1 MVIVMS
7 LQSQTDDRAT
17 IRDLIESWALWRD
30 AGMWDRLRTV
40 WHDDGRMMATWFQ
53 GSADAF
59 IAASREGFA
68 RGVRAQHNLGGMTI
82 DIAGDRAVAQTKM
95 AILHRA
101 AVEGVVCD
109 FTCIGR
115 FYDFFEKRA
124 GRWGLV
130 LRQPIYEKDRIDPV
144 DPAAKPALD
153 QDLLARFPEGY
164 RHLAYLQTRHGYAVK
179 PDMPGLSG
187 PELEALYRR
196 GAAWL
201 RGEAA

>member
-1 MVIVMS
+1 MKDEA
-7 LQSQTDDRAT
+7 LDRAA

-40 WHDDGRMMATWFQ
+40 WHEDGRMMATWFQ

-68 RGVRAQHNLGGMTI
+68 RGVRAQHTLGGMAI
-82 DIAGDRAVAQTKM
+82 DIAGPRAVAQTRM

-115 FYDFFEKRA
+115 FYDFFEKRT

-130 LRQPIYEKDRIDPV
+130 LRQPIYEKDRIDSV
-144 DPAAKPALD
+144 DPAQAPTLD
-153 QDLLARFPEGY
+153 RELLGSFPEGY
-164 RHLAYLQTRHGYAVK
+164 RHLAYLQTRHGYKVK

-187 PELEALYRR
+187 PALDALYRR

-201 RGEAA
+201 EGEAV

>member
-1 MVIVMS
+1 MKDEA
-7 LQSQTDDRAT
+7 LDRAA
-17 IRDLIESWALWRD
+17 IRDLIENWALWRD

-40 WHDDGRMMATWFQ
+40 WHEDGRMMATWFQ

-68 RGVRAQHNLGGMTI
+68 RGVRAQHALGGMAI
-82 DIAGDRAVAQTKM
+82 DIAGPRAVAQTRM

-124 GRWGLV
+124 RRWGLV

-144 DPAAKPALD
+144 DPAQAPTLD
-153 QDLLARFPEGY
+153 PELLGSFPEGY
-164 RHLAYLQTRHGYAVK
+164 RHLAYLQSRHGYQVK

-187 PELEALYRR
+187 PALDALYRR

-201 RGEAA
+201 EGEAV

>member
-1 MVIVMS
+1 MKDEA
-7 LQSQTDDRAT
+7 LDRAA

-40 WHDDGRMMATWFQ
+40 WHEDGRMMATWFQ

-68 RGVRAQHNLGGMTI
+68 RGVRAQHALGGMAI
-82 DIAGDRAVAQTKM
+82 NIAGPRAVAQTRM

-115 FYDFFEKRA
+115 FYDFLEKRT

-144 DPAAKPALD
+144 DPAQAPTLD
-153 QDLLARFPEGY
+153 PELLGSFPEGY
-164 RHLAYLQTRHGYAVK
+164 RHLAYLQSRHGYQVK

-187 PELEALYRR
+187 PALDALYRR

-201 RGEAA
+201 EGEAV

>member
-1 MVIVMS
+1 MKDEA
-7 LQSQTDDRAT
+7 LDRAA
-17 IRDLIESWALWRD
+17 IRDLIENWALWRD
-30 AGMWDRLRTV
+30 AGIWDRLRTV
-40 WHDDGRMMATWFQ
+40 WHEDGRMMATWFQ

-68 RGVRAQHNLGGMTI
+68 RGVRAQHALGGMAI
-82 DIAGDRAVAQTKM
+82 DIAGPRAVAQTRM

-130 LRQPIYEKDRIDPV
+130 LRQPIYEKDRIDAV
-144 DPAAKPALD
+144 DPAQAPTLD
-153 QDLLARFPEGY
+153 PELLGSFPEGY
-164 RHLAYLQTRHGYAVK
+164 RHLAYLQTRHGYQVK

-187 PELEALYRR
+187 PALDALYRR

-201 RGEAA
+201 EGEAV

>member
-1 MVIVMS
+1 MGES
-7 LQSQTDDRAT
+7 SEPHDRAT
-17 IRDLIESWALWRD
+17 IRDLIESWAVWRD
-30 AGMWDRLRTV
+30 GGAWDRLRTV

-53 GSADAF
+53 GSADDF
-59 IAASREGFA
+59 IAASRDSFA
-68 RGVRAQHNLGGMTI
+68 RGVRAQHNLGATSV
-82 DIAGDRAVAQTKM
+82 DVAGSRAVAQTKM
-95 AILHRA
+95 MILHRA
-101 AVEGVVCD
+101 TIEGVVCD

-144 DPAAKPALD
+144 VPGEAPKLEAA
-153 QDLLARFPEGY
+153 LLARFPEGY
-164 RHLAYLQTRHGYAVK
+164 RHLAYLQTKAGFTVK
-179 PDMPGLSG
+179 PDMPGITG

-201 RGEAA
+201 EGEAI

>member
-1 MVIVMS
+1 MKDEA
-7 LQSQTDDRAT
+7 LDRAA

-40 WHDDGRMMATWFQ
+40 WHEDGRMMATWFQ

-68 RGVRAQHNLGGMTI
+68 RGVRAQHTLGGMAI
-82 DIAGDRAVAQTKM
+82 DIAGPRAVAQTRM

-144 DPAAKPALD
+144 DPAQAPTLD
-153 QDLLARFPEGY
+153 RELLASFPEGY
-164 RHLAYLQTRHGYAVK
+164 RHLAYLQSRHGYQVK
-179 PDMPGLSG
+179 PDMPGLAG
-187 PELEALYRR
+187 PALDALYRR

-201 RGEAA
+201 EGEAV

>member
-1 MVIVMS
+1 MKDEA
-7 LQSQTDDRAT
+7 LDRAA
-17 IRDLIESWALWRD
+17 IRDLIENWALWRD

-40 WHDDGRMMATWFQ
+40 WHEDGRMMATWFQ

-68 RGVRAQHNLGGMTI
+68 RGVRAQHALGGMAI
-82 DIAGDRAVAQTKM
+82 DIAGPRAVAQTRM

-130 LRQPIYEKDRIDPV
+130 LRQPIYEKDRIDAV
-144 DPAAKPALD
+144 DPAQAPTLD
-153 QDLLARFPEGY
+153 PELLGSFPEGY
-164 RHLAYLQTRHGYAVK
+164 RHLAYLQSRHGYQVK

-187 PELEALYRR
+187 PALDALYRR

-201 RGEAA
+201 EGEAV

>member
-1 MVIVMS
+1 MK
-7 LQSQTDDRAT
+7 DEARDRAA

-30 AGMWDRLRTV
+30 AGTWDRLRTV
-40 WHDDGRMMATWFQ
+40 WHEDGRMMATWFQ

-68 RGVRAQHNLGGMTI
+68 RGVRAQHTLGGMAI
-82 DIAGDRAVAQTKM
+82 DIAGPRAVAQTRM

-115 FYDFFEKRA
+115 FYDFFEKRT

-130 LRQPIYEKDRIDPV
+130 LRQPIYEKDRIDAV
-144 DPAAKPALD
+144 DPAQAPTLD
-153 QDLLARFPEGY
+153 RELLGSFPEGY
-164 RHLAYLQTRHGYAVK
+164 RHLAYLQTRHGYKVK

-187 PELEALYRR
+187 PALDALYRR

-201 RGEAA
+201 EGEAV

>member
-1 MVIVMS
+1 MKDEA
-7 LQSQTDDRAT
+7 LDRAA

-40 WHDDGRMMATWFQ
+40 WHEDGRMMATWFQ

-68 RGVRAQHNLGGMTI
+68 RGVRAQHALGGMAI
-82 DIAGDRAVAQTKM
+82 DIAGPRAVAQTRM

-144 DPAAKPALD
+144 DPAQAPALD
-153 QDLLARFPEGY
+153 PELLGSFPEGY
-164 RHLAYLQTRHGYAVK
+164 RHLAYLQSRHGYQVK

-187 PELEALYRR
+187 PALDALYRR

-201 RGEAA
+201 EGEAV